1 MNERLEKINNILEI
15 RVCIRRNN
23 EIEIGKEIKNAQET
37 ETTILAKT
45 PEIAGKQVEQIAKN
59 FLELE

>member
-1 MNERLEKINNILEI
+1 MDEQLEKINNILEI

-23 EIEIGKEIKNAQET
+23 EIEIGGEIKNAQET
-37 ETTILAKT
+37 ETTILART
-45 PEIAGKQVEQIAKN
+45 PEMAGKQVEQITKD